1 MTLTFSYT
9 GQLAAAAGT
18 ADETV
23 EAADDAVLGPVL
35 NELADRHGSGYR
47 DLILDAEGRVR
58 PTLLVVLDGVQ
69 ASGEKET
76 LVLAGVSNVMLMTPI
91 AGG

>member
-9 GQLAAAAGT
+9 GQLAAAAGS
-18 ADETV
+18 AEETV
-23 EAADDAVLGPVL
+23 EAAEGAVLGPIL
-35 NELADRHGSGYR
+35 HDLADRHGAGYR
-47 DLILDAEGRVR
+47 DLILDASGRVR

-69 ASGEKET
+69 ASGEKEA
-76 LVLAGVSNVMLMTPI
+76 LPLDGVSDVMLMTPI

>member
-1 MTLTFSYT
+1 MVQQKRYR
-9 GQLAAAAGT
+9 
-18 ADETV
+18 EH
-23 EAADDAVLGPVL
+23 
-35 NELADRHGSGYR
+35 RHDWGRSHGAGYR
-47 DLILDAEGRVR
+47 DLILDAADRVR

-76 LVLAGVSNVMLMTPI
+76 LPLDGVSDVMLMTPI